1 MRRIFYFRSVRIA
14 ALTLV
19 VLATVAAG
27 PCSSKQQPASVA
39 DTLVTL
45 GNIKRE
51 LRAQNEISP
60 QADYDISARLLAANR
75 AYRRFIDDELLR
87 LESTGATEPNPDSRR
102 QAIDSLLAS
111 LRGLRDPVVL
121 GIKSERGQRLWRE
134 GLSTMS
140 TIISGLETLRGG
152 S

>member
-1 MRRIFYFRSVRIA
+1 MKRVLYFRSVRLA

-19 VLATVAAG
+19 VVATVAAG
-27 PCSSKQQPASVA
+27 PCSGKQQPASVA

-45 GNIKRE
+45 GNIKRS

-75 AYRRFIDDELLR
+75 AYRTFIDDELAR
-87 LESTGATEPNPDSRR
+87 LESTGATEPKPEARR
-102 QAIDSLLAS
+102 QAIDALLAS
-111 LRGLRDPVVL
+111 LRGLRDPAIL
-121 GIKSERGQRLWRE
+121 GIKSERGQKLWRE